1 MRSFLARRVLYG
13 IIAILGALLV
23 IFVLSRLSGD
33 PLDLYLDEYGGALAE
48 ETRERFRQE
57 LALDQPVVFQ
67 YVIWVGRYL
76 RGQYGDSLI
85 HQRPVITVV
94 KERFWTSIQLG
105 VIAWIFGTM
114 LGVPLGI
121 VSAVQR
127 GRLLDYIARGIAL
140 VGQAAPVFWVGIMA
154 ILIFSGELEWLPS
167 GTRGDGF
174 AVRNYILPSI
184 VLGWLPAA
192 AYLRLTR
199 SSMLEV
205 LESEYVKFAR
215 AKGVDSSFVIWKHAF
230 RNAVIPPLTLSG
242 LILIG
247 FINGTTVIE
256 TVFSWPGLG
265 RVAVQA
271 VQGNDFPLISAI
283 TFLTVVL
290 YVVVVL
296 TMDVLYAILDPRIRY
311 A

>member
-23 IFVLSRLSGD
+23 IFILSRLSGD

-48 ETRERFRQE
+48 ETREKFRKE
-57 LALDQPVVFQ
+57 LALDQPVVIQ
-67 YVIWVGRYL
+67 YVIWVGRYV
-76 RGQYGDSLI
+76 RGQYGNSLI
-85 HQRPVITVV
+85 HQRPVLTVV
-94 KERFWTSIQLG
+94 KERFWTSVQLG
-105 VIAWIFGTM
+105 IIAWVFGTI

-140 VGQAAPVFWVGIMA
+140 IGQAAPVFWIGIMA
-154 ILIFSGELEWLPS
+154 ILVFSGELEWLPS

-199 SSMLEV
+199 SAMLEV

-215 AKGVDSSFVIWKHAF
+215 AKGVDYNRVVWKHAF

-290 YVVVVL
+290 YVIVVL

>member
-48 ETRERFRQE
+48 ETRERFKRE
-57 LALDQPVVFQ
+57 LALDRPVVVQ

-85 HQRPVITVV
+85 HQRPVLTVV

-105 VIAWIFGTM
+105 VIAWVFGTV

-121 VSAVQR
+121 VSAVHR
-127 GRLLDYIARGIAL
+127 GRLLDYIARGVAL
-140 VGQAAPVFWVGIMA
+140 IGQAAPVFWVGIMA

-215 AKGVDSSFVIWKHAF
+215 AKGVDYGRVVWKHAF

-296 TMDVLYAILDPRIRY
+296 AMDVLYALLDPRIRY
-311 A
+311 G

>member
-23 IFVLSRLSGD
+23 IFILSRLSGD

-48 ETRERFRQE
+48 ETRERFRKE
-57 LALDQPVVFQ
+57 LALDQPVVIQ
-67 YVIWVGRYL
+67 YVIWVGRYV

-85 HQRPVITVV
+85 HQRPVITVI

-105 VIAWIFGTM
+105 IIAWIFGTI

-127 GRLLDYIARGIAL
+127 GRLLDYVARGIAL

-154 ILIFSGELEWLPS
+154 ILVFSGELEWLPS

-215 AKGVDSSFVIWKHAF
+215 AKGVDYNRVIWKHAF

>member
-23 IFVLSRLSGD
+23 IFILSRLSGD

-48 ETRERFRQE
+48 ETREKFRKE
-57 LALDQPVVFQ
+57 LALDQPVVIQ
-67 YVIWVGRYL
+67 YVIWVGRYV

-85 HQRPVITVV
+85 HQRPVLTVV
-94 KERFWTSIQLG
+94 KERFWTSVQLG
-105 VIAWIFGTM
+105 IIAWVFGTI

-140 VGQAAPVFWVGIMA
+140 IGQAAPVFWIGIMA
-154 ILIFSGELEWLPS
+154 ILVFSGELEWLPS

-199 SSMLEV
+199 SAMLEV

-215 AKGVDSSFVIWKHAF
+215 AKGVDYNRVIWKHAF

-290 YVVVVL
+290 YVIVVL